1 MISFKNKKVLIIGN
15 NLGFEKDVAIK
26 LNNLGA
32 NILLITQNEI
42 LAKETIS
49 LLQGDNNR
57 YLNFTN
63 IKDIETSVEN
73 TDIYI
78 HFADEQS
85 DNLYLMDYSNLKNI
99 FDKNITSYI
108 NFIKVISS
116 KKQNINNLSVLYI
129 SSNSNQISALNMS
142 KTLSLE
148 LFEQNIRVNS
158 LAIDNRYKYDFNENS
173 NDLIERI
180 SSMASYI
187 VSEYAKFIVGEI
199 YKINW
204 TQNKEI

>member
-173 NDLIERI
+173 NELMERI

-187 VSEYAKFIVGEI
+187 VSENAKFIVGEI
-199 YKINW
+199 YKIN
-204 TQNKEI
+204 

>member
-15 NLGFEKDVAIK
+15 NLGFEKDIAIK

-32 NILLITQNEI
+32 NILLIAQNEI

-57 YLNFTN
+57 YFNFTN

-85 DNLYLMDYSNLKNI
+85 DNSYLMDYSNFQNI

-199 YKINW
+199 YKIN
-204 TQNKEI
+204 

>member
-63 IKDIETSVEN
+63 IKDIETLVEN

-85 DNLYLMDYSNLKNI
+85 DNLYLMDYSNLQNI

-173 NDLIERI
+173 NELMERI

-199 YKINW
+199 YKIN
-204 TQNKEI
+204 

>member
-15 NLGFEKDVAIK
+15 NLGFEKDIAIK

-32 NILLITQNEI
+32 NILLIAQNEI

-57 YLNFTN
+57 YFNFTN

-108 NFIKVISS
+108 NFIKAISS

-199 YKINW
+199 YKIN
-204 TQNKEI
+204 

>member
-49 LLQGDNNR
+49 LLKGDNNR
-57 YLNFTN
+57 YLNFKN
-63 IKDIETSVEN
+63 IKDIENSVEN

-78 HFADEQS
+78 HFADEQI
-85 DNLYLMDYSNLKNI
+85 DNLYLIDHNKLQNI

-108 NFIKVISS
+108 NFIKAISS
-116 KKQNINNLSVLYI
+116 KKQDVNNLSVLYI
-129 SSNSNQISALNMS
+129 SSNSNQISGLNMS

-148 LFEQNIRVNS
+148 LFEKNIRVNS
-158 LAIDNRYKYDFNENS
+158 LAIDNKYKYDFNENS
-173 NDLIERI
+173 NELMQRV

-187 VSEYAKFIVGEI
+187 VSENAKFIVGEI
-199 YKINW
+199 YKIN
-204 TQNKEI
+204 

>member
-49 LLQGDNNR
+49 LLKGDNNR

-63 IKDIETSVEN
+63 IKDIENSVEN

-78 HFADEQS
+78 HFADEQI
-85 DNLYLMDYSNLKNI
+85 DNLYLIDHNKLQNI

-108 NFIKVISS
+108 NFIKAISS
-116 KKQNINNLSVLYI
+116 KKQDVNNLSVLYI
-129 SSNSNQISALNMS
+129 SSNSNQISGLNMS

-148 LFEQNIRVNS
+148 LFEKNIRVNS
-158 LAIDNRYKYDFNENS
+158 LAIDNKYKYDFNENS
-173 NDLIERI
+173 NELMQRV

-187 VSEYAKFIVGEI
+187 VSENAKFIVGEI
-199 YKINW
+199 YKIN
-204 TQNKEI
+204 

>member
-57 YLNFTN
+57 YFNFTN

-199 YKINW
+199 YKIN
-204 TQNKEI
+204 

>member
-15 NLGFEKDVAIK
+15 NLGFEKDIAIK

-32 NILLITQNEI
+32 NILLINENES
-42 LAKETIS
+42 LAKEILS
-49 LLQGDNNR
+49 LLQGDNNK

-63 IKDIETSVEN
+63 IKDIENSVEN

-78 HFADEQS
+78 HFADEQI
-85 DNLYLMDYSNLKNI
+85 DNLYLIDHNKLQNI
-99 FDKNITSYI
+99 FNKNVTSYI
-108 NFIKVISS
+108 NFIKAISS

-158 LAIDNRYKYDFNENS
+158 LAIDNKYKYDFNENS
-173 NDLIERI
+173 NELMQRI

-199 YKINW
+199 YKIN
-204 TQNKEI
+204 

>member
-49 LLQGDNNR
+49 LLKGDNNR

-63 IKDIETSVEN
+63 IKDIENSVEN

-78 HFADEQS
+78 HFADEQI
-85 DNLYLMDYSNLKNI
+85 DNLYLIDHNKLQNI
-99 FDKNITSYI
+99 FNKNVTSYI
-108 NFIKVISS
+108 NFIKAISS

-173 NDLIERI
+173 NELMERI

-187 VSEYAKFIVGEI
+187 VSENAKFIVGEI
-199 YKINW
+199 YKIN
-204 TQNKEI
+204 

>member
-57 YLNFTN
+57 YFNFTN

-85 DNLYLMDYSNLKNI
+85 DNSYLMDYSNFQNI

-173 NDLIERI
+173 NEFMERI

-199 YKINW
+199 YKIN
-204 TQNKEI
+204 

>member
-15 NLGFEKDVAIK
+15 NLGFEKDIAIK

-32 NILLITQNEI
+32 NILLIAQNEI

-57 YLNFTN
+57 YFNFTN

-199 YKINW
+199 YKIN
-204 TQNKEI
+204 

>member
-199 YKINW
+199 YKIN
-204 TQNKEI
+204 

>member
-32 NILLITQNEI
+32 NILLITQDEI

-49 LLQGDNNR
+49 LLKGDNNR

-63 IKDIETSVEN
+63 IKDIENSVEN

-116 KKQNINNLSVLYI
+116 KKQNIHNLSVLYI
-129 SSNSNQISALNMS
+129 SSNSNQISGLNMS

-173 NDLIERI
+173 NELMQRV

-187 VSEYAKFIVGEI
+187 VSENAKFIVVEI
-199 YKINW
+199 YKIN
-204 TQNKEI
+204 

>member
-32 NILLITQNEI
+32 NILLIAQNEI

-57 YLNFTN
+57 YFNFTN

-85 DNLYLMDYSNLKNI
+85 DNSYLMDYSNFQNI

-108 NFIKVISS
+108 NFIKAISS

-199 YKINW
+199 YKIN
-204 TQNKEI
+204 

>member
-32 NILLITQNEI
+32 NILLIAQNEI

-85 DNLYLMDYSNLKNI
+85 DNSYLMDYSNFQNI

-108 NFIKVISS
+108 NFIKAISS

-199 YKINW
+199 YKIN
-204 TQNKEI
+204 

>member
-15 NLGFEKDVAIK
+15 NLGFEKNIAIK

-32 NILLITQNEI
+32 NILLINENES
-42 LAKETIS
+42 LAKEILS
-49 LLQGDNNR
+49 LLQGDNNK

-63 IKDIETSVEN
+63 IKDIENSVEN

-78 HFADEQS
+78 HFADEQI
-85 DNLYLMDYSNLKNI
+85 DNLYLIDHNKLQNI
-99 FDKNITSYI
+99 FNKNVTSYI
-108 NFIKVISS
+108 NFIKAISS
-116 KKQNINNLSVLYI
+116 KKQDVNNLSVLYI

-148 LFEQNIRVNS
+148 LFEKNIRVNG
-158 LAIDNRYKYDFNENS
+158 LVIDNKYKYDFNENS
-173 NDLIERI
+173 NELIQRV

-187 VSEYAKFIVGEI
+187 VSENAKFIVGEI
-199 YKINW
+199 YKIN
-204 TQNKEI
+204 

>member
-15 NLGFEKDVAIK
+15 NLGFEKDIAIK

-32 NILLITQNEI
+32 NILLIAQNEI

-57 YLNFTN
+57 YFNFTN

-173 NDLIERI
+173 NEFMERI

-199 YKINW
+199 YKIN
-204 TQNKEI
+204 

>member
-57 YLNFTN
+57 YFNFTN

-85 DNLYLMDYSNLKNI
+85 DNSYLMDYSNFQNI

-108 NFIKVISS
+108 NFIKAISS

-199 YKINW
+199 YKIN
-204 TQNKEI
+204 

>member
-108 NFIKVISS
+108 NFIKAISS

-199 YKINW
+199 YKIN
-204 TQNKEI
+204 

>member
-63 IKDIETSVEN
+63 IKDIETLVEN

-85 DNLYLMDYSNLKNI
+85 DNLYLMDYSNLQNI

-142 KTLSLE
+142 KTLSLK
-148 LFEQNIRVNS
+148 LFKQNIRVNS
-158 LAIDNRYKYDFNENS
+158 LSIDNRYKYDFNENS
-173 NDLIERI
+173 NELMERI

-199 YKINW
+199 YKIN
-204 TQNKEI
+204 

>member
-173 NDLIERI
+173 NEFMERI

-199 YKINW
+199 YKIN
-204 TQNKEI
+204 

>member
-85 DNLYLMDYSNLKNI
+85 DNSYLMDYSNFQNI

-108 NFIKVISS
+108 NFIKAISS

-199 YKINW
+199 YKIN
-204 TQNKEI
+204 

>member
-15 NLGFEKDVAIK
+15 NLGFEKDIAIK

-32 NILLITQNEI
+32 NILLIAQNEI

-57 YLNFTN
+57 YFNFTN

-108 NFIKVISS
+108 NFIKAISS

-173 NDLIERI
+173 NEFMERI

-199 YKINW
+199 YKIN
-204 TQNKEI
+204 

>member
-108 NFIKVISS
+108 NFIKIISS

-199 YKINW
+199 YKIN
-204 TQNKEI
+204 

>member
-32 NILLITQNEI
+32 NILLIAQNEI

-57 YLNFTN
+57 YFNFTN

-85 DNLYLMDYSNLKNI
+85 DNSYLMDYSNFQNI

-108 NFIKVISS
+108 NFIKAISS

-173 NDLIERI
+173 NEFMERI

-199 YKINW
+199 YKIN
-204 TQNKEI
+204 

>member
-15 NLGFEKDVAIK
+15 NLGFEKDIAIK

-32 NILLITQNEI
+32 NILLIAQNEI

-57 YLNFTN
+57 YFNFTN

-85 DNLYLMDYSNLKNI
+85 DNSYLMDYSNFQNI

-108 NFIKVISS
+108 NFIKAISS

-199 YKINW
+199 YKIN
-204 TQNKEI
+204 

>member
-15 NLGFEKDVAIK
+15 NLGFEKDIAIK

-32 NILLITQNEI
+32 NILLIAQNEI

-199 YKINW
+199 YKIN
-204 TQNKEI
+204 

>member
-73 TDIYI
+73 TDIYM

-85 DNLYLMDYSNLKNI
+85 DNLYLMDYSNLQNI

-173 NDLIERI
+173 NELMERI

-199 YKINW
+199 YKIN
-204 TQNKEI
+204 

>member
-49 LLQGDNNR
+49 LLKGDNNR

-63 IKDIETSVEN
+63 IKDIENSVEN

-78 HFADEQS
+78 HFADEQI
-85 DNLYLMDYSNLKNI
+85 DNLYLIDHNKLQNI

-116 KKQNINNLSVLYI
+116 KKQNIHNLSVLYI
-129 SSNSNQISALNMS
+129 SSNSNQISGLNMS

-158 LAIDNRYKYDFNENS
+158 LATDNRYKYDFNENS
-173 NDLIERI
+173 NDLLDRI
-180 SSMASYI
+180 SSIASYI

-199 YKINW
+199 YKIH
-204 TQNKEI
+204 

>member
-49 LLQGDNNR
+49 LLKGDNNR

-63 IKDIETSVEN
+63 IKDIENSVEN

-78 HFADEQS
+78 HFADEQI
-85 DNLYLMDYSNLKNI
+85 DNLYLIDHNKLQNI
-99 FDKNITSYI
+99 FNKNVTSYI
-108 NFIKVISS
+108 NFIKAISS
-116 KKQNINNLSVLYI
+116 KKQDVNNLSVLYI
-129 SSNSNQISALNMS
+129 SSNSNQISGLNMS

-173 NDLIERI
+173 NELMERI

-187 VSEYAKFIVGEI
+187 VSENAKFIVGEI
-199 YKINW
+199 YKIN
-204 TQNKEI
+204 

>member
-49 LLQGDNNR
+49 LLKGDNNR

-63 IKDIETSVEN
+63 IKDIENSVEN

-85 DNLYLMDYSNLKNI
+85 DNLYLMDYSNLQNI

-116 KKQNINNLSVLYI
+116 KKQNIHNLSILYI
-129 SSNSNQISALNMS
+129 SSNSNQISGLNMS

-173 NDLIERI
+173 NELMERI

-187 VSEYAKFIVGEI
+187 VSENAKFIVGEI
-199 YKINW
+199 YKIN
-204 TQNKEI
+204 

>member
-32 NILLITQNEI
+32 NILLIAQNEI

-85 DNLYLMDYSNLKNI
+85 DNSYLMDYSNFQNI

-199 YKINW
+199 YKIN
-204 TQNKEI
+204 

>member
-15 NLGFEKDVAIK
+15 NLGFEKDIAIK

-32 NILLITQNEI
+32 NILLIAQNEI

-57 YLNFTN
+57 YFNFTN

-85 DNLYLMDYSNLKNI
+85 DNSYLMDYSNFQNI

-108 NFIKVISS
+108 NFIKAISS

-173 NDLIERI
+173 NEFMERI

-199 YKINW
+199 YKIN
-204 TQNKEI
+204 

>member
-32 NILLITQNEI
+32 NILLIAQNEI

-158 LAIDNRYKYDFNENS
+158 LAIDNKYKYDFNENS

-199 YKINW
+199 YKIN
-204 TQNKEI
+204 

>member
-57 YLNFTN
+57 YFNFTN

-85 DNLYLMDYSNLKNI
+85 DNSYLMDYSNFQNI

-108 NFIKVISS
+108 NFIKAISS

-173 NDLIERI
+173 NEFMERI

-199 YKINW
+199 YKIN
-204 TQNKEI
+204 

>member
-15 NLGFEKDVAIK
+15 NLGFEKDIAIK

-32 NILLITQNEI
+32 NILLIAQNEI

-85 DNLYLMDYSNLKNI
+85 DNSYLMDYSNFQNI

-108 NFIKVISS
+108 NFIKAISS

-173 NDLIERI
+173 NEFMERI

-199 YKINW
+199 YKIN
-204 TQNKEI
+204 

>member
-85 DNLYLMDYSNLKNI
+85 DNLYLMDYSNLQNI

-173 NDLIERI
+173 NELMERI

-199 YKINW
+199 YKIN
-204 TQNKEI
+204 